1 MSYSSGT
8 RNALFEGLGW
18 LVAAGCVVAAVSL
31 FDFGELR
38 GAVMAAARSQH
49 ASKPASAN
57 AATRPSDEAGAT
69 ARAMGVVELKMQGD
83 GHYHADAEI
92 NGRSVSVL
100 VDTGA
105 TLVAMSYEDAESAGI
120 YVKPSD
126 YTAISRTA
134 NGTARFA
141 PVTIDRISIDGIMV
155 RGVQA
160 AVAEPGKLSVTLLGM
175 AFLSKL
181 NRVEMRDGRL
191 LLQE

>member
-1 MSYSSGT
+1 MSYSTGT
-8 RNALFEGLGW
+8 RSALFEGLGW
-18 LVAAGCVVAAVSL
+18 LFAAGCVVAAVSL
-31 FDFGELR
+31 VDFGKLR
-38 GAVMAAARSQH
+38 QGAIDVATRAQTGRDN
-49 ASKPASAN
+49 ASKGQ
-57 AATRPSDEAGAT
+57 AAEAQSKPQAL
-69 ARAMGVVELKMQGD
+69 GVVELKMQRD
-83 GHYHADAEI
+83 GHYHADADI
-92 NGRSVSVL
+92 NGRSIPVL

-105 TLVAMSYEDAESAGI
+105 TLVALSYEDAEAAGI
-120 YVKPSD
+120 YVKSSD